1 MKELVIDFLNKPI
14 RFDSHILLNII
25 CENKCKYVEIMTTLE
40 NDFINT
46 NRGFKIYQDGQLL
59 YEESRYLYI
68 KDSFSLS
75 LNSKKNLNAL
85 YKILKSRYYLEFK
98 EDFTEINEKL
108 EEIIKEISIDFD
120 VNLVANAEIKIDD
133 IFKISSLEFSEDYN
147 NFFEKLIKFIKI
159 SNEIEK
165 VEIVFIKNMHAY
177 LSDEEIISLIKEFS
191 YLDIMII
198 NIEFSEYFKNN
209 DFEQNY
215 IIDKDLCEIY

>member
-25 CENKCKYVEIMTTLE
+25 CENKSKYVEIMNTLE

-85 YKILKSRYYLEFK
+85 YKILKSRYYLVFK
-98 EDFTEINEKL
+98 EDFSEINEKL

-159 SNEIEK
+159 SNGIEK
-165 VEIVFIKNMHAY
+165 VEVLFIKNMHAY
-177 LSDEEIISLIKEFS
+177 LSEEEIISLIKEFS

-198 NIEFSEYFKNN
+198 NIEFFEYFKISNV
-209 DFEQNY
+209 EKNY

>member
-14 RFDSHILLNII
+14 KFDSNILFNII
-25 CENKCKYVEIMTTLE
+25 CENKSKYVEIMNTLE

-59 YEESRYLYI
+59 YEEARYLYI

-120 VNLVANAEIKIDD
+120 INLVANAEIKIDD

-165 VEIVFIKNMHAY
+165 IEVVFIKNMHAY
-177 LSDEEIISLIKEFS
+177 LTDEEIINLVKEFS
-191 YLDIMII
+191 YLGIMII
-198 NIEFSEYFKNN
+198 NIEFFGYFKNI